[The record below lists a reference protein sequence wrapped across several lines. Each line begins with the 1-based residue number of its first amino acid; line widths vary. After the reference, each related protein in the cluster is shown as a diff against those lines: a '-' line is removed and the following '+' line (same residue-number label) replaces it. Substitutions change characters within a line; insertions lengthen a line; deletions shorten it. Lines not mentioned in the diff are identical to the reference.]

1 MTVDENGA
9 GIINSS
15 GVGRKGM
22 ASASGGAKAGR
33 WAAAGA
39 MFSALGHRNF
49 RLFWVGAFLSN
60 TGTWTQTVAQGWLV
74 LQLTDSAFWLGVDS
88 FMATVPALLLTLL
101 GGVIADRVDRKR
113 LLMLTQVGAGL
124 SALALAALLVAGVV
138 SGPGDVWIILA
149 LTFVTGCCWAI
160 AGPSYQAFAYD
171 LVGREDLANAVALNS
186 AQFQF
191 SRVVGPVLAALTI
204 QFFGLAGCFFFN
216 GVSYAA
222 ILWALSRVRFG
233 EKARGRAD
241 DGKAVDDGKAAGG
254 TRSLR
259 DARALWR
266 DLVEGVRYVRARP
279 RVRVLLLCTAA
290 TSVFG
295 APYLTLLP
303 LFARDVYGWGEA
315 GLSLLMGA
323 AGAGALAGA
332 LVMAYLGD
340 VERKGWLVLG
350 SAFAAGLALVG
361 FAWAAGSWAA
371 LVPLFVAGGSIVC
384 FFSTCNTL
392 LQQLVTDR
400 MRGRV
405 MSIWIMCLIGTMPF
419 GNLLGGKAAD
429 RFGPRLTVAAA
440 GLAIAVFVA
449 LVGLRERRMGEI

>member
-1 MTVDENGA
+1 MT
-9 GIINSS
+9 
-15 GVGRKGM
+15 
-22 ASASGGAKAGR
+22 SASGGAKAGR

-39 MFSALGHRNF
+39 MFSALRHRNF
-49 RLFWVGAFLSN
+49 RLFWAGAFLSN

-113 LLMLTQVGAGL
+113 LLMLTQVGAGA
-124 SALALAALLVAGVV
+124 SALTLAALLVAGVV
-138 SGPGDVWIILA
+138 RGPEDVWIILA

-186 AQFQF
+186 AQFQL

-222 ILWALSRVRFG
+222 ILWALSRVRLG
-233 EKARGRAD
+233 EKAG
-241 DGKAVDDGKAAGG
+241 GKTVDEEAAGG
-254 TRSLR
+254 ARSLR
-259 DARALWR
+259 DGRALWR
-266 DLVEGVRYVRARP
+266 DLVEGVRYAGGRP
-279 RVRVLLLCTAA
+279 RVRVLLLCTAV
-290 TSVFG
+290 TSIFG

-315 GLSLLMGA
+315 GLSFLMGT
-323 AGAGALAGA
+323 AGAGAFAGA
-332 LVMAYLGD
+332 LLMAYLGD
-340 VERKGWLVLG
+340 FRGKAWFMLG
-350 SAFAAGLALVG
+350 SALAFGLCVG
-361 FAWAAGSWAA
+361 AFAWAPSAA
-371 LVPLFVAGGSIVC
+371 AAVAPLFVASGAIVC
-384 FFSTCNTL
+384 FFSSSNTL

-400 MRGRV
+400 TRGRV
-405 MSIWIMCLIGTMPF
+405 MSIWIMCLVGTMPF

-429 RFGPRLTVAAA
+429 RFGPRPTVLA
-440 GLAIAVFVA
+440 GGLVIALFVV
-449 LVGLRERRMGEI
+449 LVGPRVRRMGEI